1 MKKIIIMDD
10 DIYPKI
16 SDLPSCQFFDRL
28 KDEDSD
34 EFAITK
40 QYLEDK
46 NIITSTSGIEGV
58 IEHIHSE
65 ELLSNTIQDSDYISL
80 FTDLFKDELEEATSI
95 VEQHLSVFSP
105 FIECFNDKNSF
116 SVEKKKY
123 RPANARDLIGYDVI
137 IMDLMMG
144 DDFDNDFM
152 KLAQYLGEIF
162 TEENHPG
169 IFLISSRDELEEQKK
184 LFRKEVKISSLN
196 FYILNKANDLKN
208 RSSLTQ
214 IKLAYSQMCQANN
227 ASKSIRELSLM
238 LEETM
243 DEAKNALSEQLWTLD
258 YPYLDQMHACTSLE
272 NASFSEHFLSILITK
287 LQFNLEAN
295 DKLQLSINNLECQLK
310 KTNEKYCSF
319 SKESPNAMHD
329 FEASTYFKGN
339 SLNANF
345 IDYSILNKVKL
356 DNNLINHTIP
366 FGLLL
371 IKNQS
376 DSNHFYDGN
385 IVLLNCTQQC
395 DLSRNIIRKGIN
407 PIFIEGVLSNKPSGN
422 YPMPLPT
429 NLTPTKKRFWVNI
442 DENKIIAKPFYE
454 LCRYLILNEFKPLT
468 IARDSVV
475 RQIRALSFQNM
486 SRNEA
491 PVKAGHNDLFSL
503 KLYEYSRSENIV
515 IDYKKNGSINKSI
528 LLYEYPNNT
537 RNKTYHLLDQEN
549 VNIIDWL
556 FDSSNNLKS
565 LIQLE
570 KLESILK
577 EKLPKINKRY
587 EENNIIFSIID
598 DVNNSQTR
606 FLSDNKTI
614 LIEFLLEKN

>member
-1 MKKIIIMDD
+1 MKRVIIMDD

-16 SDLPSCQFFDRL
+16 SDLDSCQFFTEL
-28 KDEDSD
+28 KDEDSK
-34 EFAITK
+34 EFCITK
-40 QYLEDK
+40 KYLEDK
-46 NIITSTSGIEGV
+46 NIITTTSGVDEAIGY
-58 IEHIHSE
+58 ICSE
-65 ELLSNTIQDSDYISL
+65 KFLSDTIQDCGYISL
-80 FTDLFKDELEEATSI
+80 FTGLSKDKLNKAILI
-95 VEQHLSVFSP
+95 VKHHLSVFSP
-105 FIECFNDKNSF
+105 FIECFSSQDSF
-116 SVEKKKY
+116 ILEKRKD
-123 RPANARDLIGYDVI
+123 RPVNARDLMGYDVI

-152 KLAQYLGEIF
+152 KLARYLGEIF
-162 TEENHPG
+162 TEDNHPG

-196 FYILNKANDLKN
+196 FYILNKTNDLKN

-227 ASKSIRELSLM
+227 ASKSIRELSLT

-295 DKLQLSINNLECQLK
+295 DKLQSSINNLEYQLK
-310 KTNEKYCSF
+310 ETNEKYCSF

-339 SLNANF
+339 SLNTSSIN
-345 IDYSILNKVKL
+345 YSILNKVKIN
-356 DNNLINHTIP
+356 NNLINHEIP

-371 IKNQS
+371 IKSKS
-376 DSNHFYDGN
+376 DSHHFYDGAV
-385 IVLLNCTQQC
+385 VLLNCTQQC

-407 PIFIEGVLSNKPSGN
+407 PVFIEGVLSNKPLGN

-429 NLTPTKKRFWVNI
+429 NLTPSKKRFWINI

-454 LCRYLILNEFKPLT
+454 LCRYLILNEFKPLI

-491 PVKAGHNDLFSL
+491 AVKAGHNDLFSL
-503 KLYEYSRSENIV
+503 KLYEYSDGGNIV
-515 IDYKKNGSINKSI
+515 IDYKGNGSDNKSI
-528 LLYEYPNNT
+528 LLYEYPNDT
-537 RNKTYHLLDQEN
+537 KNKTYHLLDQES

-556 FDSSNNLKS
+556 FDSSNNLKC
-565 LIQLE
+565 LMKLE
-570 KLESILK
+570 ELESILK
-577 EKLPKINKRY
+577 ERLPKINKKY
-587 EENNIIFSIID
+587 EEKNIIFSIID
-598 DVNNSQTR
+598 DIEKSQAR
-606 FLSDNKTI
+606 LLSRNKKI
-614 LIEFLLEKN
+614 LIEFLCEKN